1 MHVAGGHYR
10 FVELVAKLHD
20 LLVDFDQVFLG
31 MNGVVLLI
39 LDHEH
44 IVSKRLDFQIIVE
57 AHQSCDL
64 LLRRISKQSLVKLSR
79 LAGASDE
86 KSVPVRLKNTLR
98 HTGPVVKIFDVG
110 LAYQLVQIDSPGL
123 VAHENNR
130 MVGRQLLDGIRGN
143 FSLLIELVDIGNVLI
158 RAHSH
163 KFLKYACRTFRIV
176 YRTVVMIQ

>member
-1 MHVAGGHYR
+1 M
-10 FVELVAKLHD
+10 
-20 LLVDFDQVFLG
+20 
-31 MNGVVLLI
+31 
-39 LDHEH
+39 
-44 IVSKRLDFQIIVE
+44 
-57 AHQSCDL
+57 
-64 LLRRISKQSLVKLSR
+64 
-79 LAGASDE
+79 
-86 KSVPVRLKNTLR
+86 
-98 HTGPVVKIFDVG
+98 VKIFDVG